1 MENNSN
7 LKLIIN
13 YLDNRKEINLDS
25 NTSFEQ
31 TKSNIAKELHISDE
45 DKDNIFVKFFD
56 IKYEKLSPQTNFNL
70 KLELFNYKKDSNS
83 NNQNKNSTKEIEALQ
98 IDISSF
104 QKEINSINEQY
115 ENDIKLIQN
124 NYENF
129 KKSIKEQSN
138 ENNKLMNDAI
148 VAISKNKD
156 ENENQNNDLNI
167 DKSKDI
173 FDLISQIKNEIKEIK
188 ENKNNNNDEIN
199 IKNENEIFKL
209 EDFDKI
215 DINVE
220 LGGTFP
226 EFKKT
231 YKLQN
236 LGIDDETI
244 IKTFHNNKNDY
255 FDTMSE
261 LIEMSYKCNK

>member
-1 MENNSN
+1 MENNFN

-13 YLDNRKEINLDS
+13 YLGNRKEINLDS

-31 TKSNIAKELHISDE
+31 TKSNIAKELNISDE
-45 DKDNIFVKFFD
+45 DKDNIYVKFFD

-70 KLELFNYKKDSNS
+70 KLELFKYEKDLSP
-83 NNQNKNSTKEIEALQ
+83 NNQNKNSAKEIEALQ
-98 IDISSF
+98 NDISYF

-124 NYENF
+124 NYANF
-129 KKSIKEQSN
+129 KKSIKEQSD

-156 ENENQNNDLNI
+156 ENQNQNNDLNI
-167 DKSKDI
+167 EKSKDI

-188 ENKNNNNDEIN
+188 ENKNNNNN
-199 IKNENEIFKL
+199 IKDENEIYKL

-236 LGIDDETI
+236 LDIDDETI
-244 IKTFHNNKNDY
+244 IRTFHNNKNDY

>member
-31 TKSNIAKELHISDE
+31 TKSNIAKELNISDE
-45 DKDNIFVKFFD
+45 DKDNIYVKFFD

-70 KLELFNYKKDSNS
+70 KLELFKYEKDLSP
-83 NNQNKNSTKEIEALQ
+83 NNQNKNSAKEIEALQ
-98 IDISSF
+98 NDISYF

-129 KKSIKEQSN
+129 KKSIKEQSD

-167 DKSKDI
+167 EKSKDI

-188 ENKNNNNDEIN
+188 ENKNNNNN
-199 IKNENEIFKL
+199 IKDENEIFKL

-226 EFKKT
+226 EFKET
-231 YKLQN
+231 YKLKN
-236 LGIDDETI
+236 LDIDDETI
-244 IKTFHNNKNDY
+244 IRTFHNNKNDY

>member
-13 YLDNRKEINLDS
+13 YLDKRKEINLDS

-45 DKDNIFVKFFD
+45 DKDNIYVKFFD

-70 KLELFNYKKDSNS
+70 KLELFKYEKDLSP
-83 NNQNKNSTKEIEALQ
+83 NNQNKNSAKEIEALQ
-98 IDISSF
+98 NDISYF

-129 KKSIKEQSN
+129 KKSIEEQSG

-167 DKSKDI
+167 EKSKDI

-188 ENKNNNNDEIN
+188 ENKNNNNN
-199 IKNENEIFKL
+199 IKDENEIFKL

-231 YKLQN
+231 YKTSCN
-236 LGIDDETI
+236 I
-244 IKTFHNNKNDY
+244 IPYHVGYRFIQSN
-255 FDTMSE
+255 
-261 LIEMSYKCNK
+261 

>member
-13 YLDNRKEINLDS
+13 YLDKTKEINLDS

-31 TKSNIAKELHISDE
+31 TKSNIAKELNISDE
-45 DKDNIFVKFFD
+45 DKDNIYVKFFD

-70 KLELFNYKKDSNS
+70 KLELFKYEKDLSP
-83 NNQNKNSTKEIEALQ
+83 NNQNKNSAKEIEALQ
-98 IDISSF
+98 NDISYF

-129 KKSIKEQSN
+129 KKSIKEQSD

-167 DKSKDI
+167 EKSKDI

-188 ENKNNNNDEIN
+188 ENKNNNNN
-199 IKNENEIFKL
+199 IKDENEIFKL

-236 LGIDDETI
+236 LDIDDETI
-244 IKTFHNNKNDY
+244 IRTFHNNKNDY

>member
-31 TKSNIAKELHISDE
+31 TKSNIAKQLKISDE

-70 KLELFNYKKDSNS
+70 KLELFKYEKDLSP
-83 NNQNKNSTKEIEALQ
+83 NNQNKNSAKEIEALQ
-98 IDISSF
+98 NDISYF

-129 KKSIKEQSN
+129 KNSIEEQSG
-138 ENNKLMNDAI
+138 ENNNLMNDAI

-156 ENENQNNDLNI
+156 GNENQNNNLNI

-173 FDLISQIKNEIKEIK
+173 FELISQIKNEIKEIK
-188 ENKNNNNDEIN
+188 ENKNNDKDEIN
-199 IKNENEIFKL
+199 IKDENDIFKL

-215 DINVE
+215 DINIE
-220 LGGTFP
+220 LDGTFP
-226 EFKKT
+226 KFKET
-231 YKLQN
+231 YKLKN

-244 IKTFHNNKNDY
+244 SRTFYNNKKDY

-261 LIEMSYKCNK
+261 LIVMSYECNK

>member
-13 YLDNRKEINLDS
+13 YLDKTKEINLDS

-31 TKSNIAKELHISDE
+31 TKSNIAKELNISDE
-45 DKDNIFVKFFD
+45 DKDNIYVKFFD

-70 KLELFNYKKDSNS
+70 KLELFKYEKDLSP
-83 NNQNKNSTKEIEALQ
+83 NNQNKNSAKEIEALQ
-98 IDISSF
+98 NDISYF

-167 DKSKDI
+167 EKSKDI

-188 ENKNNNNDEIN
+188 ENKNNNNN
-199 IKNENEIFKL
+199 IKDENEIFKL

-226 EFKKT
+226 EFKET
-231 YKLQN
+231 YKLKN

-244 IKTFHNNKNDY
+244 SRTFYNNKKDY

-261 LIEMSYKCNK
+261 LIVMSYECNK